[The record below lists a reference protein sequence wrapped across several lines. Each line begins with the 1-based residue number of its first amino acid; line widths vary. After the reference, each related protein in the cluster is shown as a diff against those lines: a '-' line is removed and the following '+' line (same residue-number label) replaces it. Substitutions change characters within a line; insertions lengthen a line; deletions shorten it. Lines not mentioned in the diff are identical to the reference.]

1 MKVVK
6 IMKTLYLL
14 SYTQRKRK
22 ESDTLRI
29 MRDIITLIIP
39 AIIEYSFQAL
49 VNYAD
54 FIMVGRLG
62 MKASATIGITNEVTF
77 LVKAAVNALSVGV
90 VAYFAKE
97 IGAGRR
103 NKLQNPTLQA
113 YLLAFIIGIFTTIVP
128 LSISPVLPKLLGAS
142 KELRN
147 TASIY
152 FAVSSSAGVFFSFN
166 VIAGSIRK
174 ATKDMKTPLIIN
186 GLVNILNIIF
196 NWFFIYPSLKF
207 SFFQKELSIP
217 RANMGVTGAALATA
231 LSITIGGIAMVIVN
245 EKTKELSIKEY
256 IFSETL
262 HRQNHPDIPCKTVPN
277 HIFSNSFIGLITSG
291 FHLAFLLKKLKKRT
305 DKDMMRTYIVVG
317 MPAFFTSVITS
328 LGRVLFTAMIIP
340 LGTSVYAAHSI
351 SFTAESAFYIPAVG
365 MASAVAVLSGN
376 VKGEGDQKKL
386 NHQTNLVCVLIIVI
400 MLMATTIML
409 LFANSIISIF
419 TTDAYILK
427 TSPVLLRIVALN
439 EPFFGVSIVMQNV
452 FNGIGKTKP
461 PLIISAFTQW
471 CVRILGVFIFVSIL
485 GFGIKTAWLCMVS
498 DNIVRAILLYSWY
511 WICMKGESS

>member
-1 MKVVK
+1 
-6 IMKTLYLL
+6 
-14 SYTQRKRK
+14 
-22 ESDTLRI
+22 
-29 MRDIITLIIP
+29 
-39 AIIEYSFQAL
+39 
-49 VNYAD
+49 
-54 FIMVGRLG
+54 
-62 MKASATIGITNEVTF
+62 
-77 LVKAAVNALSVGV
+77 
-90 VAYFAKE
+90 
-97 IGAGRR
+97 
-103 NKLQNPTLQA
+103 
-113 YLLAFIIGIFTTIVP
+113 
-128 LSISPVLPKLLGAS
+128 
-142 KELRN
+142 
-147 TASIY
+147 
-152 FAVSSSAGVFFSFN
+152 
-166 VIAGSIRK
+166 
-174 ATKDMKTPLIIN
+174 
-186 GLVNILNIIF
+186 
-196 NWFFIYPSLKF
+196 
-207 SFFQKELSIP
+207 
-217 RANMGVTGAALATA
+217 
-231 LSITIGGIAMVIVN
+231 
-245 EKTKELSIKEY
+245 
-256 IFSETL
+256 
-262 HRQNHPDIPCKTVPN
+262 
-277 HIFSNSFIGLITSG
+277 LITSG

>member
-29 MRDIITLIIP
+29 MRDIIILIIP

-54 FIMVGRLG
+54 FIMVGKLG

-77 LVKAAVNALSVGV
+77 LVKASVNALSVGV

-103 NKLQNPTLQA
+103 DKLQNPTLQA
-113 YLLAFIIGIFTTIVP
+113 YLLAFIIGIFTTIIP

-142 KELRN
+142 KELRS

-152 FAVSSSAGVFFSFN
+152 FAVSSSAGLFFSFN

-196 NWFFIYPSLKF
+196 NWFFIYPSLEF
-207 SFFQKELSIP
+207 SLFQKTHRIP

-231 LSITIGGIAMVIVN
+231 LSITIGGIAMVLIN
-245 EKTKELSIKEY
+245 EKTKELSIKDY
-256 IFSETL
+256 IFSRNI
-262 HRQNHPDIPCKTVPN
+262 HNQNHTDNLHETIYN
-277 HIFSNSFIGLITSG
+277 HSLNFFVVLKSLG
-291 FHLAFLLKKLKKRT
+291 FHFTLSLKNLRKLM

-376 VKGEGDQKKL
+376 VKGEGNQKKL
-386 NHQTNLVCVLIIVI
+386 NHQTNLVCILIIII
-400 MLMATTIML
+400 MLMATSIML

-419 TTDAYILK
+419 TTDAYIRK

-439 EPFFGVSIVMQNV
+439 EPFFGVSIVMQSV

-485 GFGIKTAWLCMVS
+485 GFGIKTAWLCMIS

-511 WICMKGESS
+511 WISMKGNPH